1 MDAPQNGPFFSGF
14 RGGSW
19 VRGLVS
25 HSIAISMTGV
35 LARNFIKI
43 YISAYN
49 LEWHFDVGLLC
60 V

>member
-1 MDAPQNGPFFSGF
+1 MLLRMAPSSVDSGEVHGF
-14 RGGSW
+14 TDW
-19 VRGLVS
+19 FHTALP
-25 HSIAISMTGV
+25 GV